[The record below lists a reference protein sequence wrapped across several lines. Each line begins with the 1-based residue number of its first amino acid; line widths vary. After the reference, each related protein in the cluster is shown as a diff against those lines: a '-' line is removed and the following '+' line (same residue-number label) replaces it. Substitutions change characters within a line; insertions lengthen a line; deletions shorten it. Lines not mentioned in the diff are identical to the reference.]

1 MGWLT
6 FGKCI
11 YDIKYYNINTFMQAI
26 YINILRKFMFDIGN
40 FDVNITLFFSTYAM
54 FSLTEL
60 L

>member
-1 MGWLT
+1 
-6 FGKCI
+6 
-11 YDIKYYNINTFMQAI
+11 MQAI